1 VGATIRMTKHHGSGN
16 DFLVLLAPDAATTL
30 RPVEVA
36 ALCDRRRGFGA
47 DGLIIG
53 RPGSDG
59 AQLKMTLTNADGS
72 FAEMSGNG
80 IRCLVQAAVA
90 AGLVEQG
97 AVVVDTAAGRRQ
109 VEFEDLGSGLGQ
121 AEVDMGA
128 ALVTALPVDA
138 PPVSLA
144 GRGSVSMASAVNV
157 GNPHVVLLGTG
168 TGTGAGTPSDIDL
181 ETVGPLME
189 HAVEGGAN
197 IEVVRNIDP
206 VGGDSPRIDIDVW
219 ERGVGITESCGTGA
233 CAAASAARSW
243 GMTSPTVEV
252 RSGGGVLHVRF
263 AGDSV
268 MLKGPARMVGE
279 VMVDLDVLGGLVSER
294 SGEVVAVL

>member
-30 RPVEVA
+30 RPDEVA

-53 RPGSDG
+53 HPGSDG

-80 IRCLVQAAVA
+80 IRCLVQAAVV

-97 AVVVDTAAGRRQ
+97 AVEVDTASGRRQ

-144 GRGSVSMASAVNV
+144 GRGSVSMASGVNV

-168 TGTGAGTPSDIDL
+168 TGTGTGSLIDL
-181 ETVGPLME
+181 ETVGPLLE

-197 IEVVRNIDP
+197 IEVVRNMDP
-206 VGGDSPRIDIDVW
+206 VGGDTPLIDIDVW

-252 RSGGGVLHVRF
+252 RSGGGVLQVRF

-279 VMVDLDVLGGLVSER
+279 VMVDLDVLGGLVAER

>member
-1 VGATIRMTKHHGSGN
+1 MTKHHGSGN

-30 RPVEVA
+30 RPDEVA

-53 RPGSDG
+53 HPGSDG

-80 IRCLVQAAVA
+80 IRCLVQAAVV

-97 AVVVDTAAGRRQ
+97 AVEVDTASGRRQ

-144 GRGSVSMASAVNV
+144 GRGSVSMASGVNV

-168 TGTGAGTPSDIDL
+168 TGTGSLIDL
-181 ETVGPLME
+181 ETVGPLLE

-197 IEVVRNIDP
+197 IEVVRNMDP
-206 VGGDSPRIDIDVW
+206 VGGDTPLIDIDVW

-252 RSGGGVLHVRF
+252 RSGGGVLQVRF

-279 VMVDLDVLGGLVSER
+279 VMVDLDVLGGLVAER